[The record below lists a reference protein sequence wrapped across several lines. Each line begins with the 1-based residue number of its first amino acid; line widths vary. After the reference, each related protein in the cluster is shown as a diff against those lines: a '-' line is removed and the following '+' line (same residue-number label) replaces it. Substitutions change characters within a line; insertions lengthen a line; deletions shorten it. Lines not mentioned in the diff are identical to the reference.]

1 MTATSWSLE
10 TVTLYEKKYYSDVIK
25 DFKMGDCPGLSTWVP
40 SAIRWIL
47 RKGTFQADT
56 GEPVNRPWKQRLKRC
71 SHKPRPVDSQQRLE
85 KTGKRAF
92 LEPPERTQPCSHPDL
107 SPLILILGFWPP
119 ELWQQFLIYCISDLL
134 GSYRKLTHML
144 TALRLQCLA
153 HSWNHPKF
161 QTEGV
166 KNRALRPD
174 KTLCGDAGVLKSIC
188 DLQQVESENK
198 QKREYMRSFNRF
210 YIL

>member
-1 MTATSWSLE
+1 
-10 TVTLYEKKYYSDVIK
+10 
-25 DFKMGDCPGLSTWVP
+25 MGDCPGLSTWVP

-119 ELWQQFLIYCISDLL
+119 ELWKNKFSLL
-134 GSYRKLTHML
+134 QGPTFVVICYSSPRKPGQML
-144 TALRLQCLA
+144 NQEKGC
-153 HSWNHPKF
+153 
-161 QTEGV
+161 
-166 KNRALRPD
+166 D
-174 KTLCGDAGVLKSIC
+174 K
-188 DLQQVESENK
+188 LQQNSTDWTEQLGETYLNYLEEV
-198 QKREYMRSFNRF
+198 
-210 YIL
+210 